1 MAGLDDLR
9 KTNRAPA
16 WRPHKWDQ
24 QLPYYL
30 PFGHTRFA
38 YDEFFE
44 ALMCA
49 RALIA
54 CGAFEA
60 DQWDAIVDAKLRE
73 IRDRAWGTNRGTP

>member
-9 KTNRAPA
+9 KTNRGPA

-24 QLPYYL
+24 QR
-30 PFGHTRFA
+30 TQ
-38 YDEFFE
+38 YDTTAEFPEDELFE

-49 RALIA
+49 RAMIA